1 MIEVEHSG
9 GALFLGHAEI
19 RVPTHAETMFAAPS
33 LIWHYVTAH
42 RYRPPDDFVAAVKN
56 YDPGW
61 TVEPSSW
68 IPEGADRIR
77 FDS

>member
-42 RYRPPDDFVAAVKN
+42 RYRPPDD
-56 YDPGW
+56 
-61 TVEPSSW
+61 
-68 IPEGADRIR
+68 
-77 FDS
+77 